1 MMMSIAK
8 TRTPDQVSKKM
19 INEERTIMDLE
30 LAIKK
35 EQFRNTLI
43 DKTEFDEEYTNV
55 TDTTPHELDMSAVCW
70 CSNQ

>member
-1 MMMSIAK
+1 MGISK
-8 TRTPDQVSKKM
+8 TRIPNQVSKKM
-19 INEERTIMDLE
+19 INEERIIMDLD

-43 DKTEFDEEYTNV
+43 EKYNFDEGYTKV
-55 TDTTPHELDMSAVCW
+55 TDVTPHELDMSSVCW